1 MATSTITG
9 LGSGLDIDSMVTA
22 IADAQK
28 APKQAQIDRL
38 TTKNETTLS
47 AVGTLKSALETFEA
61 SMAALTSVSS
71 SFDAFSATSS
81 GSSVASVTAGSGA
94 VTGSYALEVNSLAT
108 GSKVA
113 TQSFDTGASTAF
125 ASGGDLTIG
134 VGDNSSYTV
143 SVKAGATLTDIR
155 DAINSQLSSSAGISA
170 NIVTD
175 SNGSRLVLSSETTGE
190 GTDLHVSGTGDLA
203 ALDINNTFDEDG
215 KRVLSKQSGTDAGYI
230 TLSSNA
236 SYTLDGLELSSS
248 TNTVTALSG
257 LTIKLTGEGS
267 STLTVGANTEGLKT
281 SVESFVTAYNTLI
294 TVTNALTKV
303 SATDDGSST
312 EAGAMVGDASVRSL
326 LTSIRS
332 ALSDTSGASGNLNVL
347 AQLGV
352 TTNKDGT
359 LAIDDAKLTSSLESN
374 YADVKE
380 FFAGSNGLL
389 SRLGDVTSAYTA
401 SGGLLDTREKNIQ
414 STLNDLASQQEALD
428 RRIES
433 VTASLYTKY
442 NNMDMLV
449 AQLQATS
456 ESILATLNALNNK
469 DS

>member
-1 MATSTITG
+1 
-9 LGSGLDIDSMVTA
+9 
-22 IADAQK
+22 
-28 APKQAQIDRL
+28 
-38 TTKNETTLS
+38 
-47 AVGTLKSALETFEA
+47 
-61 SMAALTSVSS
+61 MAALTSVSS

-81 GSSVASVTAGSGA
+81 SSSVASVTVGNGA
-94 VTGSYALEVNSLAT
+94 VAGSYALEVESLAT

-113 TQSFDTGASTAF
+113 TKLRHRCLDDIRFGRRSHHRHRRQYLLHREREGRGYADGDSRCDQLAAVVLGGNQRQHRHRLQWL
-125 ASGGDLTIG
+125 ASG
-134 VGDNSSYTV
+134 
-143 SVKAGATLTDIR
+143 SVLR
-155 DAINSQLSSSAGISA
+155 NH
-170 NIVTD
+170 
-175 SNGSRLVLSSETTGE
+175 GE

-294 TVTNALTKV
+294 TVTNALTRV

>member
-1 MATSTITG
+1 MWRETKILLIDDNAARRHELAIILSFLGEEHLACTSQ
-9 LGSGLDIDSMVTA
+9 DW
-22 IADAQK
+22 
-28 APKQAQIDRL
+28 R
-38 TTKNETTLS
+38 S
-47 AVGTLKSALETFEA
+47 AVAGLESSREVLSVLLGDVEAKGGALE
-61 SMAALTSVSS
+61 LTKQL
-71 SFDAFSATSS
+71 
-81 GSSVASVTAGSGA
+81 AGWDEF
-94 VTGSYALEVNSLAT
+94 LPL
-108 GSKVA
+108 
-113 TQSFDTGASTAF
+113 
-125 ASGGDLTIG
+125 LT
-134 VGDNSSYTV
+134 VGDV
-143 SVKAGATLTDIR
+143 SIA
-155 DAINSQLSSSAGISA
+155 ISA

-230 TLSSNA
+230 TPSSNA

-442 NNMDMLV
+442 NNMDTLV

-456 ESILATLNALNNK
+456 ESILATLNALNEK

>member
-1 MATSTITG
+1 
-9 LGSGLDIDSMVTA
+9 
-22 IADAQK
+22 
-28 APKQAQIDRL
+28 
-38 TTKNETTLS
+38 
-47 AVGTLKSALETFEA
+47 
-61 SMAALTSVSS
+61 
-71 SFDAFSATSS
+71 
-81 GSSVASVTAGSGA
+81 
-94 VTGSYALEVNSLAT
+94 
-108 GSKVA
+108 
-113 TQSFDTGASTAF
+113 
-125 ASGGDLTIG
+125 
-134 VGDNSSYTV
+134 
-143 SVKAGATLTDIR
+143 
-155 DAINSQLSSSAGISA
+155 
-170 NIVTD
+170 
-175 SNGSRLVLSSETTGE
+175 
-190 GTDLHVSGTGDLA
+190 
-203 ALDINNTFDEDG
+203 
-215 KRVLSKQSGTDAGYI
+215 
-230 TLSSNA
+230 
-236 SYTLDGLELSSS
+236 
-248 TNTVTALSG
+248 
-257 LTIKLTGEGS
+257 
-267 STLTVGANTEGLKT
+267 
-281 SVESFVTAYNTLI
+281 
-294 TVTNALTKV
+294 
-303 SATDDGSST
+303 
-312 EAGAMVGDASVRSL
+312 MVGDASVRSL

>member
-1 MATSTITG
+1 MWRETKILLIDDNAARRHELAIILSFLGEEHLACTSQ
-9 LGSGLDIDSMVTA
+9 DW
-22 IADAQK
+22 
-28 APKQAQIDRL
+28 R
-38 TTKNETTLS
+38 S
-47 AVGTLKSALETFEA
+47 AVAGLESSREVLSVLLGDVEAKGGALE
-61 SMAALTSVSS
+61 LTKQL
-71 SFDAFSATSS
+71 
-81 GSSVASVTAGSGA
+81 AGWDEF
-94 VTGSYALEVNSLAT
+94 LPL
-108 GSKVA
+108 
-113 TQSFDTGASTAF
+113 
-125 ASGGDLTIG
+125 LT
-134 VGDNSSYTV
+134 VGDV
-143 SVKAGATLTDIR
+143 SIA
-155 DAINSQLSSSAGISA
+155 ISA

-230 TLSSNA
+230 TPSSNA

-414 STLNDLASQQEALD
+414 STLKNLTSQQEALD

-442 NNMDMLV
+442 NNMDTLV

-456 ESILATLNALNNK
+456 ESILATLNALNEK

>member
-1 MATSTITG
+1 MWRETKILLIDDNAARRHELAIILSFLGEEHLACTSQ
-9 LGSGLDIDSMVTA
+9 DW
-22 IADAQK
+22 
-28 APKQAQIDRL
+28 R
-38 TTKNETTLS
+38 S
-47 AVGTLKSALETFEA
+47 AVAGLESSREVLSVLLGDVEAKGGALE
-61 SMAALTSVSS
+61 LTKQL
-71 SFDAFSATSS
+71 
-81 GSSVASVTAGSGA
+81 AGWDEF
-94 VTGSYALEVNSLAT
+94 LPL
-108 GSKVA
+108 
-113 TQSFDTGASTAF
+113 
-125 ASGGDLTIG
+125 LT
-134 VGDNSSYTV
+134 VGDV
-143 SVKAGATLTDIR
+143 SIA
-155 DAINSQLSSSAGISA
+155 ISA

-230 TLSSNA
+230 TPSSNA